1 MLRPL
6 RPENRAEPV
15 ADGRQ
20 VGGEGESDLHTAQKN
35 KYRTFVKDAARPYQG
50 RRAEREEPS

>member
-1 MLRPL
+1 MLGPL

-20 VGGEGESDLHTAQKN
+20 IGGEGESDLHGADKN
-35 KYRTFVKDAARPYQG
+35 KYRTFVNDPA
-50 RRAEREEPS
+50 